1 MSRFWMDKC
10 GKIEGEDILVL
21 SYVSF
26 IYFFLNYDF
35 KVVKCETIEKN
46 NNIVIIS
53 HIKFILKNKVW
64 K

>member
-1 MSRFWMDKC
+1 MDKC

-35 KVVKCETIEKN
+35 KVVKCETIEK
-46 NNIVIIS
+46 II
-53 HIKFILKNKVW
+53 IL
-64 K
+64 